1 MLRNESVA
9 TIKAP
14 EFVNLAPNAIN
25 PLISECE
32 IKVLY
37 LGKNRNGSYFDK
49 ETAERMANTLPGVP
63 IVGAYRKDVDD
74 FGDHGEVVHI
84 ENGEISFSC
93 ATKPYGFVA
102 PDAKVWF
109 KDYEDFD
116 EFGNKVE
123 RTYLMTNGYLW
134 TGMYPEIE
142 RCVTEGMGQ
151 SMELD
156 GDTMDGRWAEDYE
169 EQVEF
174 FIVNDA
180 TFTKLCVLGDTVEPC
195 FEGASVEAPN
205 VSKTFSKDNFTHT
218 LFDMMGEL
226 RYALQEGG
234 SDMPEDSTVVEPTA
248 EEVVELPAEE
258 STEVVD
264 APEPEFAE
272 KDEEKPEEGDSAD
285 EVDVDDKSDP
295 EDEDEERE
303 PEDKHALADEVDFES
318 KFNEVAER
326 LADLE
331 ARYAELE
338 VEAAGLREFKLN
350 AVRAE
355 KEAVVEKYHM
365 LSDED
370 KAEVVEN
377 LDSFS
382 LEEIESKLA
391 LIYVNKNVDFDT
403 IDGVPEVEDAP
414 GTTFSINEINSA
426 DEVDPFIAALREANE
441 SL

>member
-1 MLRNESVA
+1 MLRNKSVA
-9 TIKAP
+9 TIEAP

-37 LGKNRNGSYFDK
+37 LGQNRNGSYFDR

-63 IVGAYRKDVDD
+63 IVGAYKKDIDD
-74 FGDHGEVVHI
+74 FGDHGDVIHI

-93 ATKPYGFVA
+93 ATRPYGFVA

-109 KDYEDFD
+109 KNYEDYD

-134 TGMYPEIE
+134 TGAYPEIE

-156 GDTMDGRWAEDYE
+156 PETMDGRWAEDYE
-169 EQVEF
+169 KQVEF

-180 TFTKLCVLGDTVEPC
+180 TFTKLCVLGDAVEPC

-205 VSKTFSKDNFTHT
+205 VSKTFSKDSFTHT

-234 SDMPEDSTVVEPTA
+234 SDMPEDSAVVEPAA
-248 EEVVELPAEE
+248 EEVVEAPAEE
-258 STEVVD
+258 VTEVED
-264 APEPEFAE
+264 TPEPEFAKE
-272 KDEEKPEEGDSAD
+272 DEEQPEEGAPTD
-285 EVDVDDKSDP
+285 EEDEDGEEA
-295 EDEDEERE
+295 EDEDEKR
-303 PEDKHALADEVDFES
+303 PEDKHELAEETDFEA
-318 KFNEVAER
+318 KFNEASER
-326 LADLE
+326 LAALE
-331 ARYAELE
+331 ASYAELE
-338 VEAAGLREFKLN
+338 AEAEGLREFKRS

-403 IDGVPEVEDAP
+403 VDGVPESEDAP